1 MAAVPCCS
9 PSRRAVSREPV
20 SKECSSLRTTPTRCW
35 TCVRWRGG
43 ACSSCRTPG
52 RSSRG
57 PGRSRTRTSRPR
69 QPRSGEAFAVTEDV
83 TNRGVFC
90 IAWED
95 ALRYFQCCHLSWN
108 PYLLYPTPDG
118 LSRRPT
124 RLACHGTFAYT
135 LSVGQMPQLHIGV
148 VKAPRR
154 QRMHLVFSR
163 HVSNAKDVHLES
175 DENDNTVPWVSL
187 KVYDITEYPSIA
199 QSIGGS
205 CVFGMCYCRR
215 LASASDISV
224 RMQPLNSV
232 AYRKAASWL
241 TSFDCPAG
249 TSNLLV
255 VVTRLGSPVKEPFN
269 FTVTLHTELEQMRLP
284 VLPQAG
290 DAAAAA
296 TGSLMESANLTA
308 GNLNAGVYMHL
319 IPKTCLRCTTAV
331 TGSFAKGKS
340 CGGRMDGNTYVYN
353 PQYVLTLTRPSMVSV
368 RLSLPECDE
377 TTQLQLMQKWPP
389 RDERVKAAK
398 VPFGLRIGNGTS
410 DASFIMRSRV
420 YTYGGAVLDSA
431 LPHTLDYDA
440 NKLLGDRQVE
450 ETKKAQLQLLSAVPG
465 RAASFNLYDLDDVD
479 EVTVLLLAAV
489 DKGHFV
495 SPTLSKV
502 MIDKQPL
509 PQGTPGW
516 SMRLFQANAGAAPL
530 VGGRCKFDVEIAL
543 GTDSISF
550 ADKTKAGDLWADM
563 RELCRD
569 VRNCSSQLSSYVAQ
583 IVNLHRKAKTLPT
596 VQANYLAELCMFIAD
611 YVKRIADTPRPP
623 PQPVRCLPPLPA
635 GDYVVVPSLWER
647 GVPAS
652 YELVVETTE
661 AHTLRPLPEE
671 GEGWNA
677 VTVSGQLLQGGHLR
691 STTAPLQLQKS
702 DAVFQCSKIAVS
714 LAAKGLLTC
723 RLFVVGGDAETES
736 ERTYVNVSLF
746 VESDPATMQ
755 MVASSGH
762 YSAGGV
768 ALPITLVERQGLL
781 VVSAHP
787 PSKNK
792 YRLRLYS
799 NVGLTAALTV

>member
-1 MAAVPCCS
+1 MLINGMTRMVTIDDRLPANPHYDHVLCAHSRDPTELWVSLMEKAFLKVSDGSYNFPSSSDSDLYKLCGWLPEAMDFADKDFNSEFEWSRMARDYGRGAVLLTIS
-9 PSRRAVSREPV
+9 AGSEQ
-20 SKECSSLRTTPTRCW
+20 
-35 TCVRWRGG
+35 
-43 ACSSCRTPG
+43 
-52 RSSRG
+52 
-57 PGRSRTRTSRPR
+57 RTRLERVQLVAHHAYAVLDLREVEGRRVLLVQNPWSKLSW
-69 QPRSGEAFAVTEDV
+69 SGPLSHTDKSPEAAKIREAFAVTEDV

-95 ALRYFQCCHLSWN
+95 ALRYFDRCFLSWN

-175 DENDNTVPWVSL
+175 DENDNTVPYVSL

-215 LASASDISV
+215 LASSSDISV

-368 RLSLPECDE
+368 RLSLPECDKL
-377 TTQLQLMQKWPP
+377 QLQLMQKWPP

-431 LPHTLDYDA
+431 LPCTLERDA
-440 NKLLGDRQVE
+440 SKLLGDRQVK
-450 ETKKAQLQLLSAVPG
+450 ETQNG
-465 RAASFNLYDLDDVD
+465 
-479 EVTVLLLAAV
+479 
-489 DKGHFV
+489 
-495 SPTLSKV
+495 
-502 MIDKQPL
+502 QP
-509 PQGTPGW
+509 
-516 SMRLFQANAGAAPL
+516 M
-530 VGGRCKFDVEIAL
+530 
-543 GTDSISF
+543 
-550 ADKTKAGDLWADM
+550 
-563 RELCRD
+563 
-569 VRNCSSQLSSYVAQ
+569 
-583 IVNLHRKAKTLPT
+583 
-596 VQANYLAELCMFIAD
+596 
-611 YVKRIADTPRPP
+611 
-623 PQPVRCLPPLPA
+623 RCLPPLPA